1 MFVNI
6 LTFVNASARIRTDR
20 TEGAIIMESRTYY
33 YARVSS
39 KEQNLDRQIAA
50 FKALGAQE
58 REIITDKESGKDLDR
73 AGYQA
78 LKNAILRRGDTLV
91 IKSLDRLSRNKA
103 DIKNELQFFKDNGIR
118 LKVIDLPTTM
128 MELPEGQKWVF
139 EMVNNILIEV
149 LGTIAEQERANIRQ
163 RQAEGIEAAKA
174 SGKKLGRP
182 ALTFPANWNEVYTSW
197 QAGEITA
204 KTAMEQTGTK
214 RTSFYKLVGM
224 MENKG

>member
-1 MFVNI
+1 M
-6 LTFVNASARIRTDR
+6 D
-20 TEGAIIMESRTYY
+20 SRTYY

-58 REIITDKESGKDLDR
+58 RDIITDKESGKDLER

-78 LKNAILRRGDTLV
+78 LKNAMLRRGDTLI
-91 IKSLDRLSRNKA
+91 IKSLDRLSRNKC

-128 MELPEGQKWVF
+128 MDLPEGQEWVF

-149 LGTIAEQERANIRQ
+149 LGTIAEQERETIRK

-174 SGKKLGRP
+174 NGKKLGRP
-182 ALTFPANWNEVYTSW
+182 ALEFPDNWNEVYSAW
-197 QAGEITA
+197 KGGEITA
-204 KTAMEQTGTK
+204 KVAMEQTETK
-214 RTSFYKLVGM
+214 RTSFYKLVSM
-224 MENKG
+224 MEQGEH

>member
-1 MFVNI
+1 
-6 LTFVNASARIRTDR
+6 
-20 TEGAIIMESRTYY
+20 ME
-33 YARVSS
+33 
-39 KEQNLDRQIAA
+39 
-50 FKALGAQE
+50 
-58 REIITDKESGKDLDR
+58 R

-78 LKNAILRRGDTLV
+78 LKNAILRRGDPLV
-91 IKSLDRLSRNKA
+91 IKSLDRLSRNKT
-103 DIKNELQFFKDNGIR
+103 DIKNELQYFKDNGIR

-174 SGKKLGRP
+174 NGKKLGRP

-224 MENKG
+224 MENKD